1 MIMTT
6 KELLEGAR
14 EASRSL
20 TEYTNEQIDALLREV
35 AHEIV
40 ADIPALLEANAA
52 DLARMD
58 ADNPKYDRLKLTD
71 ARLRSISAD
80 MANVASLPSPLG
92 RVLRQTTLPNGLHLE
107 RVSVPFGVIG
117 II

>member
-52 DLARMD
+52 DLARF
-58 ADNPKYDRLKLTD
+58 A
-71 ARLRSISAD
+71 
-80 MANVASLPSPLG
+80 
-92 RVLRQTTLPNGLHLE
+92 PNY
-107 RVSVPFGVIG
+107 FA
-117 II
+117 

>member
-58 ADNPKYDRLKLTD
+58 ADNPKYDR
-71 ARLRSISAD
+71 
-80 MANVASLPSPLG
+80 
-92 RVLRQTTLPNGLHLE
+92 
-107 RVSVPFGVIG
+107 
-117 II
+117 